1 MAGRKEWREEGDGE
15 RKGKRKESDKEEAA
29 AEERE
34 MQKSQDL
41 ILSKPHCLDSQ
52 FDKNSNKIPIPPI
65 SCKNRP
71 HRIAQRNGGG
81 GTDLLTSCFH
91 VNGLLTPTEEEF
103 CIALVGEKSVILMV
117 LHISKEFVSLLTPLP
132 TGDRNPA

>member
-1 MAGRKEWREEGDGE
+1 MEKGRE
-15 RKGKRKESDKEEAA
+15 RGKKVIRKKQQQRRGKCRNPRTLFYPNPIVWILSLTRTPIRYQYHQFPVKIGHIELP
-29 AEERE
+29 RE
-34 MQKSQDL
+34 MV
-41 ILSKPHCLDSQ
+41 
-52 FDKNSNKIPIPPI
+52 
-65 SCKNRP
+65 
-71 HRIAQRNGGG
+71 GG

>member
-1 MAGRKEWREEGDGE
+1 MGQLFHRKKGGMQEGMEGRGGWRKEEKEE
-15 RKGKRKESDKEEAA
+15 KSDKEEAA

-71 HRIAQRNGGG
+71 HRIAQKNGGG
-81 GTDLLTSCFH
+81 GADLLTSCFH

-103 CIALVGEKSVILMV
+103 CIALVGEKSVILIV
-117 LHISKEFVSLLTPLP
+117 LHIS
-132 TGDRNPA
+132 